1 MITLAIFWCVIGGLL
16 AMLGAY
22 LIYESAKGKKY
33 TAVGIILFV
42 VGILVAIGAE
52 INLYLNGTTEELM
65 WFLLWTRRQVKN
77 ISSGYLGT
85 VVIEDGAFKV
95 KAKHSTFELTDN
107 RCSGMVVIGNIYENS
122 ELLEEQ

>member
-1 MITLAIFWCVIGGLL
+1 MITLTIFWCVIGGLL

-22 LIYESAKGKKY
+22 LIYESVKGKKY

-65 WFLLWTRRQVKN
+65 WFLLWTRR
-77 ISSGYLGT
+77 
-85 VVIEDGAFKV
+85 
-95 KAKHSTFELTDN
+95 
-107 RCSGMVVIGNIYENS
+107 
-122 ELLEEQ
+122 

>member
-1 MITLAIFWCVIGGLL
+1 MISLTIFWCVIGGLL

-65 WFLLWTRRQVKN
+65 WFLLWTR
-77 ISSGYLGT
+77 
-85 VVIEDGAFKV
+85 D
-95 KAKHSTFELTDN
+95 
-107 RCSGMVVIGNIYENS
+107 
-122 ELLEEQ
+122 

>member
-1 MITLAIFWCVIGGLL
+1 MISLTIFWCVIGGLL

-77 ISSGYLGT
+77 ISGRYLGT